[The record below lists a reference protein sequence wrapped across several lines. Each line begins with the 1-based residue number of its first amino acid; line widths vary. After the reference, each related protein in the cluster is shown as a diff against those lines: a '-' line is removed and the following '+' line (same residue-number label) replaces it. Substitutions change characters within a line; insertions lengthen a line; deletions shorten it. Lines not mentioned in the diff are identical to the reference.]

1 MDALIIVAAGGV
13 GRRLPTLL
21 THTVT
26 TSPNRIRNSSPPE
39 RIRPLPCHGRVGT
52 IRQRSRDKTELYSSS
67 PTRSIQIGT
76 AGPGEWSA
84 RSGATV
90 ISSAA
95 PIRARSLSLYP
106 LIAHHLLLL
115 GLTRRTPVAL
125 PLAPGAQAGV
135 VTACACR
142 TSACVYQG
150 PHINVP
156 SHGFERDSML
166 MDKPARRCYPCSSD
180 FFCTLA
186 FRSCLTPSAADEA
199 SPFRCST
206 VSFSSFAAVPTS
218 SLAF

>member
-1 MDALIIVAAGGV
+1 MRRIPMPSDNSARHRKSAILRKTPVEHVRVPDLCDQHNLHPTVFPDDYKAFFENRQKPLKAGGSA
-13 GRRLPTLL
+13 LALCPALKAKL
-21 THTVT
+21 
-26 TSPNRIRNSSPPE
+26 RNKTDVLAES
-39 RIRPLPCHGRVGT
+39 L
-52 IRQRSRDKTELYSSS
+52 RSWCDKKEL
-67 PTRSIQIGT
+67 
-76 AGPGEWSA
+76 GE
-84 RSGATV
+84 
-90 ISSAA
+90 
-95 PIRARSLSLYP
+95 
-106 LIAHHLLLL
+106 
-115 GLTRRTPVAL
+115 TRRTPVVL
-125 PLAPGAQAGV
+125 PLVAPGAQAGV

-186 FRSCLTPSAADEA
+186 FRSCLTPSAADET